1 MESLKIVLLASDMRG
16 LENLLGR
23 YIESLKSN
31 IQRRFE
37 DCLGIL
43 KSFSNFSPLML
54 PSPESDEFKDYG
66 ERSIITL
73 AVHFYD
79 GNELEKEKPQAES
92 GRFKFDLLAWKD
104 DIPTVVKEKYRHS
117 VVPTARKKAKNW

>member
-1 MESLKIVLLASDMRG
+1 MSPIKEFEAELNAGGKFESLKIVLPASDRQG
-16 LENLLGR
+16 LETLLGR

-43 KSFSNFSPLML
+43 KSFSIFNPLML
-54 PSPESDEFKDYG
+54 PSPESDEFKDNG

-73 AVHFYD
+73 ADHD
-79 GNELEKEKPQAES
+79 GNESEKEKLQAE
-92 GRFKFDLLAWKD
+92 
-104 DIPTVVKEKYRHS
+104 
-117 VVPTARKKAKNW
+117 